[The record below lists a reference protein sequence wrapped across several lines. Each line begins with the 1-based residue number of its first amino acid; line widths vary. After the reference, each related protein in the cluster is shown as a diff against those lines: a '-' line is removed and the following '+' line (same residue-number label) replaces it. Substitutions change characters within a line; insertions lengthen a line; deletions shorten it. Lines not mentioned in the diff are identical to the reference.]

1 MKLSRWIPLIG
12 WLHGYRRDAL
22 ASDLLAAVIV
32 TMMLVPQALAYAL
45 LAGLPPEVGLY
56 ASMLPLLFYALFG
69 TSATLAVG
77 PVAVASLMTASAL
90 SGIAA
95 PGSAEYVA
103 AALVLAALSGV
114 VLMAM
119 GFLRLGFLANF
130 LSHPVISGFV
140 TASGILIAA
149 SQLRHILGVEASGH
163 NLVELGSALI
173 GALGD
178 THAITLAIG
187 LGAWAFLLIC
197 RRKLKGW
204 LGRVGLSTTVA
215 DLMAKA
221 APVSAVIVTT
231 LLAWGLGFGERG
243 VALVGEVPSGL
254 PTLALPSLD
263 LALWS
268 SLLPAAV
275 LISLVGFVESVSVA
289 QTLAAKRRQRIDP
302 NQELIALGLANL
314 GAGSSGG
321 SPVSGGFSRSVV
333 NFEAGAATPLAGAF
347 TALGIAVATLTLT
360 APLAFL
366 PRATLAAAII
376 VAVGT
381 LIDLPA
387 IKRTWDYSRADGVAM
402 LATLILT
409 LFHGVETGILAGV
422 GLSLGLHLY
431 RTSRPH
437 SAVVGRVP
445 GSEHF
450 RNVERHAVETDEHL
464 AILRIDESL
473 YFANAR
479 YLEDTVMAL
488 AARQPG
494 LRHVVLACQAVNVID
509 ASALESL
516 EAINGRLRDA
526 DIALHL
532 AEVKGPVMDRL
543 AHTDLCRTLTGRVYL
558 SIFDAWQALHEA
570 GEIDTLPAAR
580 GGSGLAGTE
589 VSRSSDPG
597 SDSVTEHAPMA
608 GNVRAS
614 QAGRP

>member
-1 MKLSRWIPLIG
+1 MTPSRWIPLIG
-12 WLHGYRRDAL
+12 WLHGYRRGTL
-22 ASDLLAAVIV
+22 ARDLLAAVIV
-32 TMMLVPQALAYAL
+32 TLMLVPQALAYAL

-56 ASMLPLLFYALFG
+56 ASMLPLVLYAIFG

-90 SGIAA
+90 SAIAT
-95 PGSAEYVA
+95 PGSAEYVGG
-103 AALVLAALSGV
+103 ALVLAALSGAMLV
-114 VLMAM
+114 AM
-119 GFLRLGFLANF
+119 GLLRLGFLANF

-149 SQLRHILGVEASGH
+149 SQLRHLLGVEASGH
-163 NLVELGSALI
+163 TLVEMVMALVA
-173 GALGD
+173 ALG
-178 THAITLAIG
+178 AVNPATLAIG
-187 LGAWAFLLIC
+187 VGVWGFLVLC
-197 RRKLKGW
+197 RRYLKA
-204 LGRVGLSTTVA
+204 GLRRLRLSASVA
-215 DLMAKA
+215 DLVAKA

-231 LLAWGLGFGERG
+231 LLAWALGLGERG
-243 VALVGEVPSGL
+243 VALVGEVPGGL
-254 PTLALPSLD
+254 PPLALPSLEPG
-263 LALWS
+263 LWS
-268 SLLPAAV
+268 SLAPAAL

-302 NQELIALGLANL
+302 NRELIALGLANL
-314 GAGSSGG
+314 GAGTSGG

-366 PRATLAAAII
+366 PKATLAATII

-387 IKRTWDYSRADGVAM
+387 IRRTWAYSRADGVAM
-402 LATLILT
+402 LATLTLT
-409 LFHGVETGILAGV
+409 LVHGVESGILAGV
-422 GLSLGLHLY
+422 ALSLGLHLY

-450 RNVERHAVETDEHL
+450 RNVQRYDEVETDERL
-464 AILRIDESL
+464 AILRVDESL

-494 LRHVVLACQAVNVID
+494 LEHLVLACQAVNVID

-516 EAINGRLRDA
+516 EAINRRLKDA
-526 DIALHL
+526 GVALHL

-543 AHTDLCRTLTGRVYL
+543 AATDFCHELGGRVFL
-558 SIFDAWQALHEA
+558 STFDAWQALHE
-570 GEIDTLPAAR
+570 GEAVANATPGR
-580 GGSGLAGTE
+580 MTE
-589 VSRSSDPG
+589 KE
-597 SDSVTEHAPMA
+597 T
-608 GNVRAS
+608 
-614 QAGRP
+614 

>member
-1 MKLSRWIPLIG
+1 MIPSRWIPLIG
-12 WLHGYRRDAL
+12 WLHGYRRDTL
-22 ASDLLAAVIV
+22 ARDLLAAVIV
-32 TMMLVPQALAYAL
+32 TLMLVPQALAYAL

-56 ASMLPLLFYALFG
+56 ASMLPLVLYALFG

-90 SGIAA
+90 SAIAT
-95 PGSAEYVA
+95 PGSAEYVG
-103 AALVLAALSGV
+103 AALVLAALSGAMLV
-114 VLMAM
+114 AM
-119 GFLRLGFLANF
+119 GLLRLGFLANF
-130 LSHPVISGFV
+130 LSHTVISGFV

-149 SQLRHILGVEASGH
+149 SQLRHLLGVEASGH
-163 NLVELGSALI
+163 TLVEMVM
-173 GALGD
+173 ALGAALD
-178 THAITLAIG
+178 EVDPLTLAIG
-187 LGAWAFLLIC
+187 VGVWGFLVLC
-197 RRKLKGW
+197 RRYLQGG
-204 LGRVGLSTTVA
+204 LCRLGLSATVA
-215 DLMAKA
+215 DLVAKA

-231 LLAWGLGFGERG
+231 LLAWALGLGERG

-254 PTLALPSLD
+254 PPLALPSLEPGLWAS
-263 LALWS
+263 LA
-268 SLLPAAV
+268 PAAL

-302 NQELIALGLANL
+302 NRELVALGLANL
-314 GAGSSGG
+314 GAGASGG

-366 PRATLAAAII
+366 PKATLAATII

-387 IKRTWDYSRADGVAM
+387 LRRTWAYSRADGVAM
-402 LATLILT
+402 LATLTLT
-409 LFHGVETGILAGV
+409 LVQGVESGILAGV
-422 GLSLGLHLY
+422 ALSLGLHLY

-450 RNVERHAVETDEHL
+450 RNVRRHAVETDERL
-464 AILRIDESL
+464 AILRVDESL

-494 LRHVVLACQAVNVID
+494 LEHLVLACQAVNVID

-516 EAINGRLRDA
+516 EAINRRLKDA
-526 DIALHL
+526 GVALHL

-543 AHTDLCRTLTGRVYL
+543 AETDFCRELGGRVFL
-558 SIFDAWQALHEA
+558 STFDAWQALHGAEA
-570 GEIDTLPAAR
+570 TRDETPPTLAEKE
-580 GGSGLAGTE
+580 T
-589 VSRSSDPG
+589 
-597 SDSVTEHAPMA
+597 
-608 GNVRAS
+608 
-614 QAGRP
+614 

>member
-1 MKLSRWIPLIG
+1 MNPSRWIPLIG
-12 WLHGYRRDAL
+12 WLHGYGRDIL
-22 ASDLLAAVIV
+22 ARDLLAAVIV
-32 TMMLVPQALAYAL
+32 TLMLVPQALAYAL

-56 ASMLPLLFYALFG
+56 ASMLPLVLYAVFG

-90 SGIAA
+90 SGIAV
-95 PGSAEYVA
+95 PGSAEYIG
-103 AALVLAALSGV
+103 AALVLAVLSGLI
-114 VLMAM
+114 LMTM
-119 GFLRLGFLANF
+119 GLLRLGFLANF

-163 NLVELGSALI
+163 NLVELAGALI
-173 GALGD
+173 AQRGA
-178 THAITLAIG
+178 INPVTLMIG
-187 LGAWAFLLIC
+187 LGVWAYLLVC
-197 RRKLKGW
+197 RRHLKSGLRR
-204 LGRVGLSTTVA
+204 LGLAASTA
-215 DLMAKA
+215 DLVAKA

-231 LLAWGLGFGERG
+231 LLAWGLGLGERG
-243 VALVGEVPSGL
+243 LALVGEVPSGL
-254 PTLALPSLD
+254 PSLALPSLD
-263 LALWS
+263 PALWS
-268 SLLPAAV
+268 SLASAAV

-302 NQELIALGLANL
+302 NQELIALGLANI
-314 GAGSSGG
+314 GAGGSGG

-347 TALGIAVATLTLT
+347 TALGIALATLTLT
-360 APLAFL
+360 VPLAFL
-366 PRATLAAAII
+366 PKATLAATII

-387 IKRTWDYSRADGVAM
+387 IKRIWAYSRADGVAM
-402 LATLILT
+402 LATLLLT
-409 LFHGVETGILAGV
+409 LGHGVESGILAGV
-422 GLSLGLHLY
+422 ALSLGLHLY

-450 RNVERHAVETDEHL
+450 RNVDRHAVETDEHL
-464 AILRIDESL
+464 AILRVDESL

-488 AARQPG
+488 ASRQPG
-494 LRHVVLACQAVNVID
+494 LSHIVLACQAVNVID

-516 EAINGRLRDA
+516 EAINSRLKDA
-526 DIALHL
+526 GVSLHL

-543 AHTDLCRTLTGRVYL
+543 KHTPFCDELTGDVFL
-558 SIFDAWQALHEA
+558 STYDAWRALHGVDVAATVPPEA
-570 GEIDTLPAAR
+570 ASGTTLKP
-580 GGSGLAGTE
+580 G
-589 VSRSSDPG
+589 VSS
-597 SDSVTEHAPMA
+597 
-608 GNVRAS
+608 
-614 QAGRP
+614 